1 MCTPEQLKIRDGVV
15 AKNDVAADGEVFR
28 GRVGDILRKN
38 KTDIPIEKGALSILK
53 IVEDAYRDTANFEA
67 VRSPDKAGGR
77 LLKLES
83 PTGVT
88 AKCFEFD
95 WIKDEGNN
103 EEVEMEG
110 DDEWNTEEGD
120 DEWSTEEEDE
130 EEEDELIADE
140 ESDEE

>member
-1 MCTPEQLKIRDGVV
+1 MVRNTTTVTQNRGSMTIVEGDVRAALNTMGFQVRDGAV
-15 AKNDVAADGEVFR
+15 AKNDVAADGEAFR

-83 PTGVT
+83 RRCQKVFKATYTPILSV
-88 AKCFEFD
+88 
-95 WIKDEGNN
+95 
-103 EEVEMEG
+103 
-110 DDEWNTEEGD
+110 
-120 DEWSTEEEDE
+120 S
-130 EEEDELIADE
+130 
-140 ESDEE
+140 